1 MLNVISQAVKFS
13 SKFYLVSFHIGG
25 AGVIPTHKPYKILG
39 RDKLRPYAKSNTVAR
54 QEP

>member
-13 SKFYLVSFHIGG
+13 SKFYLVSFHIG

-54 QEP
+54 QEQ